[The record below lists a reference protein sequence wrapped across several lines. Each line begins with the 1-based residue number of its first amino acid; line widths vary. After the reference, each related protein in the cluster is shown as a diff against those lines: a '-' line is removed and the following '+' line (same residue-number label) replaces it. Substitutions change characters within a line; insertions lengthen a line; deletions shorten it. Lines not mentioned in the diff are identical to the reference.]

1 MSFETT
7 NRPSVRMPA
16 PGTTDT
22 GSSGFGE
29 IAGLA
34 GVALV
39 AMGMLAFGYTN
50 RTDEKATVQTS
61 QQQSTGQPV
70 AAQPSTALGATPQ
83 TQYRSPGNDTPAA
96 PTQSTTGQG
105 PNNGSTGTPTSR

>member
-7 NRPSVRMPA
+7 NRPSDRMPA
-16 PGTTDT
+16 PETTDT

-34 GVALV
+34 GVALI

-50 RTDEKATVQTS
+50 RTDEKATVQAS
-61 QQQSTGQPV
+61 QP

-105 PNNGSTGTPTSR
+105 PDNGSTGTPTSR